1 MIFSQRKGGS
11 LLLVIIFFL
20 ISTPTLLKA
29 DFRYGVYF
37 FNQLYG
43 GIDFSEDKEVYSGD
57 PSCDMDW
64 GQVEIP
70 NIHGFLID
78 LGVYNFFYLIEAPDE
93 VYPECQINME
103 LNHVYVLRTKENCY
117 VKILIIS
124 VYTHAMLWVYQDDG
138 STNLDWRG
146 TTTEVSQTVGNR
158 LLNPMEPILI
168 QNYPNPFNLE
178 TTVELVIPPY
188 GLHHVKLNVLNSNGQ
203 SIAELLDDKIA
214 GGIFRIKWN
223 GRLNSGAATPSGVYF
238 ITAIIDNKYT
248 RSKRILLMK

>member
-1 MIFSQRKGGS
+1 MTFSKRKGGC
-11 LLLVIIFFL
+11 LLLVTILFL

-57 PSCDMDW
+57 PNCDMDW

-78 LGVYNFFYLIEAPDE
+78 LGVYNFIHLIEAPDE

-103 LNHVYVLRTKENCY
+103 LNHVYVLKTKENCY

-124 VYTHAMLWVYQDDG
+124 EYTHAMLWVYQDDG
-138 STNLDWRG
+138 SRNLDWRG
-146 TTTEVSQTVGNR
+146 TTTDINQEIINILS
-158 LLNPMEPILI
+158 NPTEPILM
-168 QNYPNPFNLE
+168 QNYPNPFNSSTIIE
-178 TTVELVIPPY
+178 Y
-188 GLHHVKLNVLNSNGQ
+188 SVLKQ
-203 SIAELLDDKIA
+203 SIVTISIYDIQGRKVKQLLNEFKNAGSYKELINLSD
-214 GGIFRIKWN
+214 
-223 GRLNSGAATPSGVYF
+223 LPSGNYF
-238 ITAIIDNKYT
+238 YRLKIGENIQTKSMVL
-248 RSKRILLMK
+248 SK